1 MKTRTSLSL
10 IISGI
15 LLILSGTT
23 SAQEILTLEKALEI
37 AYQQSPSLI
46 KSKMTLEQ
54 SELSLIQQKASL
66 KSLFQFDLTPFNY
79 SRRSSFENLTSQW
92 NTYRTM
98 SAGGNFSITQPL
110 RWTDGSLTLSNNF
123 NWQDG
128 QNQSSGSKNTS
139 FSNDLTLSLQQPI
152 FTYNR
157 TKIDLKKLEFNL
169 ENSKLNYAME
179 QLNIEK
185 TVTSAFYNVYR
196 SFKTWVDAQETYAKA
211 KQNNEITKDKVEQG
225 LLAKEEL
232 FQSEV
237 TLANAEMALFDAESS
252 YTSTKDQF
260 KLTLGLPLDF
270 EFSVLPNTE
279 IVPVEVDAN
288 KAVKYALEQ
297 RMEIRQKQITI
308 EEGLFNLIS
317 AKATNEF
324 RGNITAQVG
333 LFSNDSKLKK
343 AFNKPDDNESVGIT
357 LTIPIWDWGTR
368 KAAIRKAEIA
378 NENTEIDF
386 EEYKKS
392 MTLDIRQLCRE
403 LPMFL
408 RKVEIAKKNV
418 TNAERAYD
426 ISEIKYRNGN
436 LSGIELKTQQE
447 QLTSAK
453 NAYTDALINYKL
465 KLLDLKIQTLW
476 DFQTNTSYLPVDLLK

>member
-10 IISGI
+10 IISGL

-46 KSKMTLEQ
+46 QSKMALEQ
-54 SELSLIQQKASL
+54 SELSLIQKKASL

-79 SRRSSFENLTSQW
+79 SRSSSFEEINSTW

-98 SAGGNFSITQPL
+98 SAGGNLSVTQPL
-110 RWTDGSLTLSNNF
+110 KWTDGSLTLSNNF
-123 NWQDG
+123 NWQDA
-128 QNQSSGSKNTS
+128 QNQSSNQKNTS
-139 FSNDLTLSLQQPI
+139 FSNRLSLQLNQPI

-157 TKIDLKKLEFNL
+157 TKIDLKQVEFDL
-169 ENSKLNYAME
+169 ENAKISYAMA

-185 TVTSAFYNVYR
+185 EVTSAFYGVYQ
-196 SFKTWVDAQETYAKA
+196 SFKELVDAREAYESA

-225 LLAKEEL
+225 LLPKEEL

-237 TLANAEMALFDAESS
+237 TLANNEISLYNAETS
-252 YTSTKDQF
+252 YESTKDQF
-260 KLTLGLPLDF
+260 KLKLGLPLDMDF
-270 EFSVLPNTE
+270 NVLPNTE
-279 IVPVEVDAN
+279 ITPVDVDQNQAI
-288 KAVKYALEQ
+288 KYALEQ
-297 RMEIRQKQITI
+297 RMEIRQKQISI
-308 EEGLFNLIS
+308 EQGLFDLIS
-317 AKATNEF
+317 ARSTNEF
-324 RGNITAQVG
+324 KGNISAQVG
-333 LFSNDSKLKK
+333 LFGNGDK
-343 AFNKPDDNESVGIT
+343 AKGAFTKPEDNESVGVT
-357 LTIPIWDWGTR
+357 LSVPIWDWGTR

-378 NENTEIDF
+378 NENKEIDF

-392 MTLDIRQLCRE
+392 MILDIRQICRE
-403 LPMFL
+403 LPKL
-408 RKVEIAKKNV
+408 VKQIDIARKNV
-418 TNAERAYD
+418 ANAERTYD
-426 ISEIKYRNGN
+426 ISVEKYRSGS

-447 QLTSAK
+447 QLTKAK
-453 NAYTDALINYKL
+453 NEYTNTLISYKL